1 MNESI
6 LVDDDLASLTEPDKH
21 DAGGELILARLQ
33 TLAETAI
40 GHDPAPVAMVAAA
53 GAPAAAAYGQSWRV
67 TFRLPEKALGP
78 SANPLLL
85 LDALRELGN
94 CEIVVLTD
102 AVPPLDAIDP
112 EVCYLGWDVVLTTD
126 RPRQAIDDVFMLLRD
141 DMELSIEAVAV
152 PQ

>member
-6 LVDDDLASLTEPDKH
+6 LVDDSASLAEPDMRA
-21 DAGGELILARLQ
+21 AGGELILERLRK
-33 TLAETAI
+33 LVETAV
-40 GHDPAPVAMVAAA
+40 GHDPAPVAKV
-53 GAPAAAAYGQSWRV
+53 APAAAAYGQSWRV
-67 TFRLPEKALGP
+67 KFRLPEKALGLG
-78 SANPLLL
+78 ANPLLL
-85 LDALRELGN
+85 LDELRELGN
-94 CEIVVLTD
+94 CEVAVLTD